1 MPNSVLWICLV
12 AIWLFVLVP
21 MLIKGRPE
29 VRKPTQATLAT
40 RVIDR
45 GGKAMSRATR
55 RIAAGRHP
63 HDADWVAP
71 EREFR
76 KAGDLIN
83 DDDDHAD
90 ARRERVTARTATAV
104 AEDPES
110 DVVDDQAQDGSDRSD
125 GPVVDLDAIHVRT
138 SPADRDPATT
148 ASSPA
153 TDTAAGV
160 DDVEVE
166 VDRTDAEADT
176 DDDLSG
182 DDMSEA
188 SEDLDLAGEDDARPI
203 DETDDVDEDHD
214 LDDEYEVDE
223 PARRGRG
230 GYDPDADTRRSERRY
245 RVRQRMVLLLATLSL
260 AGLGVGI
267 AMGGIAWAATG
278 VTVGLLVL
286 YMAFLRR
293 AVRIEEQ
300 IRRRRVSRATRPP
313 RRREFDD
320 VGDPLADEIPF
331 HLRRPGAV
339 VLEIDDEHPVFEHLP
354 PFQHRR
360 MMREEPEYRRAVGQ

>member
-55 RIAAGRHP
+55 RIASGRHP

-71 EREFR
+71 EREYR

-83 DDDDHAD
+83 DADDHVD
-90 ARRERVTARTATAV
+90 ARRERAAARTATAV
-104 AEDPES
+104 ADEDTS
-110 DVVDDQAQDGSDRSD
+110 ATDDSSASEDTSADDGSD
-125 GPVVDLDAIHVRT
+125 GPVVDLDAIHLGTPRAEGAPTRT
-138 SPADRDPATT
+138 AGADTDEAGT
-148 ASSPA
+148 A
-153 TDTAAGV
+153 
-160 DDVEVE
+160 
-166 VDRTDAEADT
+166 TDAET
-176 DDDLSG
+176 DDDVT
-182 DDMSEA
+182 D
-188 SEDLDLAGEDDARPI
+188 EDLTDEDLV
-203 DETDDVDEDHD
+203 ETDDDDRRDDADDLADDEDD
-214 LDDEYEVDE
+214 QDIDDVE

-230 GYDPDADTRRSERRY
+230 GYDPDADTRRSEKRY
-245 RVRQRMVLLLATLSL
+245 RARQRTVLILAVLSL

-267 AMGGIAWAATG
+267 ALGGIAWTATG
-278 VTVGLLVL
+278 VTVGLLVM

-300 IRRRRVSRATRPP
+300 IRRRRV
-313 RRREFDD
+313 
-320 VGDPLADEIPF
+320 
-331 HLRRPGAV
+331 
-339 VLEIDDEHPVFEHLP
+339 
-354 PFQHRR
+354 
-360 MMREEPEYRRAVGQ
+360 

>member
-55 RIAAGRHP
+55 RIATGRHP

-71 EREFR
+71 EREYR

-90 ARRERVTARTATAV
+90 ARRERVSARTATAV
-104 AEDPES
+104 VDEDTS
-110 DVVDDQAQDGSDRSD
+110 ADGESD
-125 GPVVDLDAIHVRT
+125 GPVVDLDAIHIGTARAE
-138 SPADRDPATT
+138 SADASTVEEDVDEPDDTT
-148 ASSPA
+148 ADADLESDADP
-153 TDTAAGV
+153 T
-160 DDVEVE
+160 DDVLDE
-166 VDRTDAEADT
+166 DR
-176 DDDLSG
+176 
-182 DDMSEA
+182 
-188 SEDLDLAGEDDARPI
+188 EDDVS
-203 DETDDVDEDHD
+203 DETDADATGDLSDDAEDEAEDV
-214 LDDEYEVDE
+214 E

-230 GYDPDADTRRSERRY
+230 GYDPDADTRRSEKRY
-245 RVRQRMVLLLATLSL
+245 RARQRTVLMLAVLSL

-267 AMGGIAWAATG
+267 ALGGIAWAATG
-278 VTVGLLVL
+278 VTVGLLVV

-300 IRRRRVSRATRPP
+300 IRRRRVSRATRAPQ
-313 RRREFDD
+313 RHRDFDD
-320 VGDPLADEIPF
+320 VGDPFADEIPV

-339 VLEIDDEHPVFEHLP
+339 ILEIDDEHPVFDHLP

-360 MMREEPEYRRAVGQ
+360 MVREETEYRRAVGQ

>member
-29 VRKPTQATLAT
+29 LRKPTQATLAT

-55 RIAAGRHP
+55 RIATGRHP

-71 EREFR
+71 EREYR

-83 DDDDHAD
+83 DADDHVD
-90 ARRERVTARTATAV
+90 ARRERVSVRTATAV
-104 AEDPES
+104 ADVDETTSSS
-110 DVVDDQAQDGSDRSD
+110 DDTSADGESD
-125 GPVVDLDAIHVRT
+125 GPVVDLDAIHLGKTR
-138 SPADRDPATT
+138 SESAT
-148 ASSPA
+148 
-153 TDTAAGV
+153 
-160 DDVEVE
+160 E
-166 VDRTDAEADT
+166 T
-176 DDDLSG
+176 DDDEVAHADADS
-182 DDMSEA
+182 DVE
-188 SEDLDLAGEDDARPI
+188 SEDADLESDHNPADEDLSDEV
-203 DETDDVDEDHD
+203 DEFEETDDVSD
-214 LDDEYEVDE
+214 DDEADTE
-223 PARRGRG
+223 PVRRGRG
-230 GYDPDADTRRSERRY
+230 GYDPAADTRRSEKRY
-245 RVRQRMVLLLATLSL
+245 RARQRTVLMLAVLSL

-267 AMGGIAWAATG
+267 ALGGLAWAATG
-278 VTVGLLVL
+278 VTVGLLVI

-300 IRRRRVSRATRPP
+300 IRRRRAARATRAPQ
-313 RRREFDD
+313 RHRDFDD

-339 VLEIDDEHPVFEHLP
+339 VLEIDDEHPVFDHLP

-360 MMREEPEYRRAVGQ
+360 MMREEPDYRRAVGQ

>member
-55 RIAAGRHP
+55 RIASGRHP

-71 EREFR
+71 EREYR
-76 KAGDLIN
+76 KTGDLIN
-83 DDDDHAD
+83 DADDHVD
-90 ARRERVTARTATAV
+90 ARRERVATRTASA
-104 AEDPES
+104 
-110 DVVDDQAQDGSDRSD
+110 VVDGNSSAARDTSVTDEATDDDGSD
-125 GPVVDLDAIHVRT
+125 GPVVDLDAIHLGTPR
-138 SPADRDPATT
+138 AEG
-148 ASSPA
+148 ASTPTA
-153 TDTAAGV
+153 TDTV
-160 DDVEVE
+160 IDD
-166 VDRTDAEADT
+166 DRVTDDLESDGDRADEDLSDDLDETELDDDRDEADDLT
-176 DDDLSG
+176 DHTDDLDDDDLETV
-182 DDMSEA
+182 DLEA
-188 SEDLDLAGEDDARPI
+188 DERP
-203 DETDDVDEDHD
+203 
-214 LDDEYEVDE
+214 
-223 PARRGRG
+223 RRGRG
-230 GYDPDADTRRSERRY
+230 GYDPDADTRRSEKRY
-245 RVRQRMVLLLATLSL
+245 RARQRTVLTLAVLSL

-267 AMGGIAWAATG
+267 ALGGIAWTATG
-278 VTVGLLVL
+278 VTVGLLVV

-300 IRRRRVSRATRPP
+300 IRRRRVSRAARAPQ
-313 RRREFDD
+313 RHRDFDD
-320 VGDPLADEIPF
+320 AGDPFADEIPF

-339 VLEIDDEHPVFEHLP
+339 ILEIDDEHPVFDHLP

>member
-55 RIAAGRHP
+55 RIASGRHP

-71 EREFR
+71 EREYR

-83 DDDDHAD
+83 DADDHVD
-90 ARRERVTARTATAV
+90 ARRERVAARTATAV
-104 AEDPES
+104 VDEDTSATDES
-110 DVVDDQAQDGSDRSD
+110 SGDDVSD
-125 GPVVDLDAIHVRT
+125 GPVVDLDAIHLGKARSESASTRT
-138 SPADRDPATT
+138 AADSDTEVDEDR
-148 ASSPA
+148 A
-153 TDTAAGV
+153 TD
-160 DDVEVE
+160 DLESDE
-166 VDRTDAEADT
+166 DR
-176 DDDLSG
+176 
-182 DDMSEA
+182 
-188 SEDLDLAGEDDARPI
+188 AGEDLSDDL
-203 DETDDVDEDHD
+203 DETDREDDLESADDLTDDADDLDEDG
-214 LDDEYEVDE
+214 LEADER
-223 PARRGRG
+223 PRRGRG
-230 GYDPDADTRRSERRY
+230 GYDPDADTRRSEKRY
-245 RVRQRMVLLLATLSL
+245 RARQRTVLTLAVLSL

-267 AMGGIAWAATG
+267 ALGGIAWTATG
-278 VTVGLLVL
+278 VTVGLLVIYL
-286 YMAFLRR
+286 AFLRR

-300 IRRRRVSRATRPP
+300 IRRRRVSRATRAPQ
-313 RRREFDD
+313 RHRDFDD
-320 VGDPLADEIPF
+320 VGDPFADEIPF

-339 VLEIDDEHPVFEHLP
+339 ILEIDDEHPVFDHLP

>member
-55 RIAAGRHP
+55 RIASGRHP

-71 EREFR
+71 EREYR

-83 DDDDHAD
+83 DADDHVD
-90 ARRERVTARTATAV
+90 ARRERVAARTATAV
-104 AEDPES
+104 ADEDTSATDGTAPSES
-110 DVVDDQAQDGSDRSD
+110 TSDDGSD
-125 GPVVDLDAIHVRT
+125 GPVVDLDAIHLGTTRAEAAPTRT
-138 SPADRDPATT
+138 AGADDADTESESDDRE
-148 ASSPA
+148 
-153 TDTAAGV
+153 TDEDLTDKDVTDDLDEADADDLTDDADDLADDEDDLDV
-160 DDVEVE
+160 DDV
-166 VDRTDAEADT
+166 
-176 DDDLSG
+176 
-182 DDMSEA
+182 
-188 SEDLDLAGEDDARPI
+188 
-203 DETDDVDEDHD
+203 
-214 LDDEYEVDE
+214 E

-230 GYDPDADTRRSERRY
+230 GYDPDADTRRSEKRY
-245 RVRQRMVLLLATLSL
+245 RARQRTVLILAVLSL

-267 AMGGIAWAATG
+267 ALGGIAWTATG
-278 VTVGLLVL
+278 VTVGLLVM

-300 IRRRRVSRATRPP
+300 IRRRRVSRATRAPQ
-313 RRREFDD
+313 RHRDFDD
-320 VGDPLADEIPF
+320 VGDPFADEIPF

-339 VLEIDDEHPVFEHLP
+339 ILEIDDEHPVFDHLP

>member
-29 VRKPTQATLAT
+29 LRKPTQATLAT

-63 HDADWVAP
+63 HDAGWVAP
-71 EREFR
+71 EREYR

-83 DDDDHAD
+83 EADDHVD
-90 ARRERVTARTATAV
+90 ARRERVSARTATAV
-104 AEDPES
+104 ADLDETTDS
-110 DVVDDQAQDGSDRSD
+110 DNAPADGESD
-125 GPVVDLDAIHVRT
+125 GPVVDLDAIHLGKPRVENVTRT
-138 SPADRDPATT
+138 EETDDADALIDAD
-148 ASSPA
+148 SELE
-153 TDTAAGV
+153 TDEDLA
-160 DDVEVE
+160 DD
-166 VDRTDAEADT
+166 ADLDSGDDLS
-176 DDDLSG
+176 DDDLSDEVEDF
-182 DDMSEA
+182 DDVS
-188 SEDLDLAGEDDARPI
+188 DDIDDA
-203 DETDDVDEDHD
+203 H
-214 LDDEYEVDE
+214 DE

-230 GYDPDADTRRSERRY
+230 GYDPAADTRRSEKRY
-245 RVRQRMVLLLATLSL
+245 RARQRTVLLLAVLSL

-267 AMGGIAWAATG
+267 ALGGLAWAATG

-300 IRRRRVSRATRPP
+300 IRRRRAARATRAP
-313 RRREFDD
+313 RRHRDFDD
-320 VGDPLADEIPF
+320 VGDPFADEIPF

-339 VLEIDDEHPVFEHLP
+339 VLEIDDEHPVFDHLP

-360 MMREEPEYRRAVGQ
+360 MMREEPDYRRAVGQ